1 MPVAAPSAFPSAA
14 PSVAP
19 SAAPATLP
27 AAPPDPG
34 PSAAPAHPAQR
45 PEPPGPQQALQAQA
59 HENEQQ
65 GRWLGAITAWRTLA
79 RATRP
84 GEALYETARQKLFGL
99 AGLSWMAPIKS
110 RESLPLVVGRSVV
123 LVPHKVRN
131 GDTVRHVVTG
141 VSLDNGQVLW
151 TREDAVAFPYKDD
164 PVAFVHNREHVTR
177 IDLKT
182 GGDLW
187 EHRFLGQSPD
197 TGPRQV
203 LGLSGDRVIVLGD
216 TWPAALDLQSGRIL
230 WGPNPL
236 GRSGYAA
243 FVTEHGVLAWPK
255 GPKPPHVAT
264 SEWRNLPVVM
274 LSYEKGEILWQ
285 RTLIPGDPWRL
296 VVAGDRMYASDA
308 HLASELPWAAISLK
322 NGQTVWRQPQGEA
335 RPSALVALPNVLV
348 DRPLDERKSRV
359 TYFRDPATGRA
370 RWQSDRVATWF
381 ETGPV
386 LETDAEGN
394 IVARDL
400 ITGQTT
406 WQMISRDPLRVD
418 PTAAVSGAAIYLP
431 AIGRGTMSG
440 GEMPALVASQVKTG
454 QVAWTQQASDTPY
467 LQEWRLLG
475 VAGDQVMV
483 EQVHQIAKAR
493 LTEKPRSTASTLV
506 AFDVA
511 RGDVAWGFWDLSP
524 ARSSPPLRVGNM
536 LLVVGQD
543 AEGCTLYCFD
553 VARIQELVRGGRRW
567 WW

>member
-1 MPVAAPSAFPSAA
+1 MEPARALLGGTRRRGHAARPHWGPVSTISLGFSGALGVGGARIDACGSTIRG
-14 PSVAP
+14 SVCRNP
-19 SAAPATLP
+19 RLHRRRLRLRFRQP
-27 AAPPDPG
+27 PPDPG
-34 PSAAPAHPAQR
+34 PSAAPSHPAQR
-45 PEPPGPQQALQAQA
+45 PEPPGPQQVLQAQA

-65 GRWLGAITAWRTLA
+65 GRWLGAITAWRSLA
-79 RATRP
+79 RSTRA

-123 LVPHKVRN
+123 LVPYKVRN

-203 LGLSGDRVIVLGD
+203 LGLSGERVIVLGD

-335 RPSALVALPNVLV
+335 RPSTLVALPNVLV

-359 TYFRDPATGRA
+359 TYFRDPRHRPRPLAVG
-370 RWQSDRVATWF
+370 
-381 ETGPV
+381 
-386 LETDAEGN
+386 
-394 IVARDL
+394 
-400 ITGQTT
+400 
-406 WQMISRDPLRVD
+406 SR
-418 PTAAVSGAAIYLP
+418 G
-431 AIGRGTMSG
+431 
-440 GEMPALVASQVKTG
+440 
-454 QVAWTQQASDTPY
+454 
-467 LQEWRLLG
+467 
-475 VAGDQVMV
+475 
-483 EQVHQIAKAR
+483 H
-493 LTEKPRSTASTLV
+493 
-506 AFDVA
+506 
-511 RGDVAWGFWDLSP
+511 
-524 ARSSPPLRVGNM
+524 
-536 LLVVGQD
+536 
-543 AEGCTLYCFD
+543 
-553 VARIQELVRGGRRW
+553 LVRGRSRAGDRCRW
-567 WW
+567 QHRGA